1 MTKVTKSA
9 LIPNMAQFQCIATE
23 EKPSVLVVDD
33 LWSNLELM
41 EAIFSQAGFEVYS
54 ALDAFT
60 GLSIF
65 ESNKIDIA
73 ILDVMMP
80 GMNGYELCR
89 KIKAI
94 TEKHFFP
101 VILLTALSDKQS
113 RITGLECGADDFIS
127 KPFDT
132 TELIVKVRSLIKL
145 KALHDELEHSENV
158 ILTLAVAMEARD
170 PYTRGHSTRVGEL
183 TTSFA
188 SFLGFGKREQE
199 QMRKAGILH
208 DIGKIGISSSVLCKA
223 GKLTDE
229 EIEAVKRHTI
239 LGEDICRP
247 LVSVKGIL
255 PVIRNHHE
263 RWDGTGFPD
272 GLRGERIPLNARI
285 LSIVDSYDAM
295 VSKRPYRDGR
305 TLNTVIEVLN
315 REQHLGQWD
324 PDLVSHFIEMVRQ
337 TDPKG
342 MVEWS
347 NLQ

>member
-1 MTKVTKSA
+1 MVPLRS
-9 LIPNMAQFQCIATE
+9 IATE

-41 EAIFSQAGFEVYS
+41 EAIFSQAGFDVFS
-54 ALDAFT
+54 ALDALSA
-60 GLSIF
+60 LSIL

-89 KIKAI
+89 RIKALK
-94 TEKHFFP
+94 ERQFFP
-101 VILLTALSDKQS
+101 VILLTALTDKQS
-113 RITGLECGADDFIS
+113 RITGLECGADGFIS

-145 KALHDELEHSENV
+145 KTLHDELEHSENV

-183 TTSFA
+183 STSFA

-199 QMRKAGILH
+199 QMKKAGILH
-208 DIGKIGISSSVLCKA
+208 DIGKIGVSSAVLCKA
-223 GKLTDE
+223 GKLNDE
-229 EIEAVKRHTI
+229 ELEAIKRHTI

-247 LVSVKGIL
+247 LVSIKGIL

-263 RWDGTGFPD
+263 RWDGAGFPD
-272 GLRGERIPLNARI
+272 GLRGERIPLNARV

-305 TLNTVIEVLN
+305 TLNTVIEVLR
-315 REQHLGQWD
+315 REQYSGQWD
-324 PDLVSHFIEMVRQ
+324 PDLVGHFMEMIRQ
-337 TDPKG
+337 MDPKG